1 MEKISNKFMTIF
13 ANVVYLISTLFL
25 LAMLCIAFICVLTNT
40 HSS

>member
-1 MEKISNKFMTIF
+1 MEKISDILMAIF
-13 ANVVYLISTLFL
+13 ANVVYLISALFL

>member
-1 MEKISNKFMTIF
+1 MDKISDIMMAIL